1 MASQSHYTS
10 EESRRKTRR
19 LIVYDDVVDV
29 LKAHDADGVHDV
41 RHNQVF
47 LEEYDQVVV
56 TVDNF
61 GDGVAE
67 QLIKDHGFKLAEE
80 SGHTVLYRNVY

>member
-19 LIVYDDVVDV
+19 LTVYDDVVGV
-29 LKAHDADGVHDV
+29 LNEHDANGVHDV
-41 RHNQVF
+41 QHGITWID
-47 LEEYDQVVV
+47 YDIVKVILSG
-56 TVDNF
+56 F

-67 QLIKDHGFKLAEE
+67 ALVKDHGFKFHEE
-80 SGHTVLYRNVY
+80 GGDIILRRFIK